1 MRRSRVDIPIGAS
14 LLLASCLSVDAAGV
28 DGMAG
33 AWTSLSLIGSLGSVS
48 PDWRKLKWYVR
59 DQIRLRDDNPPNAW
73 RMYED
78 LLWVGLGY
86 QVEPHFLL
94 GVGYAHTWLH
104 PLGQSAYQENRPY
117 LEAVFTH
124 EALGG
129 KLVSRTRLEERVLQ
143 QGGEVGIRFREALT
157 WSHPAYFIA
166 EGVDVYVGEE
176 LMVCPNYS
184 VFGPAGF
191 CQNRLLTGLTYRLSR
206 SLGVDLG
213 YLGQYMAGTPGTA
226 NVWTHNVQFDFHYVI
241 PDD

>member
-1 MRRSRVDIPIGAS
+1 
-14 LLLASCLSVDAAGV
+14 
-28 DGMAG
+28 MAG
-33 AWTSLSLIGSLGSVS
+33 AWTSFSLIGSLGSVS
-48 PDWRKLKWYVR
+48 PDWRNFKWYVR
-59 DQIRLRDDNPPNAW
+59 DQIRLRHDNPPSAW

-86 QVEPHFLL
+86 QVDPHFLL

-104 PLGQSAYQENRPY
+104 PLGQPAYQENRPY

-129 KLVSRTRLEERVLQ
+129 KWVSRTRLEERVLQ
-143 QGGEVGIRFREALT
+143 QGSEIGVRLREALT
-157 WSHPAYFIA
+157 WSHPAHFIA
-166 EGVDVYVGEE
+166 EGADVYVGEE

-191 CQNRLLTGLTYRLSR
+191 CQNRLLTGLTYRLSH

-213 YLGQYMAGTPGTA
+213 YLGQYMAGTPGTV
-226 NVWTHNVQFDFHYVI
+226 NVWTHNVQFDIHYVI